1 MAKSKSKTIYVCQNC
16 GAQRPRWEGKCSDC
30 GSWNSFVEETQTE
43 VKTSQTRGWSVDAQK
58 PKRLD
63 ESPEDDV
70 LPRINTGIE
79 EFNRVVGGGIPEG
92 GFLLIGGSPGIGKST
107 LLLQI
112 AGGVANVKKKVLY
125 ISGEESVNQSMSR
138 AHRLGVRSPLI
149 EMAAE
154 SELNKII
161 DMAKSSNP
169 NVLVVDSIQTVFLSN
184 LESAPGSVS
193 QVREC
198 AAHLMALAKQN
209 GIAVILV
216 GHITKDGSIA
226 GPKVLEHMVDCVLSF
241 EGDTQS
247 HFRLLK
253 TIKNRFG
260 GALEIGIFQMG
271 SKGLEE
277 VSNPSELFLQERGKN
292 PVGSVVFSTLEGH
305 RSLLCEIQALSVS
318 TTMAMPRRTSVGIEV
333 NRVHLLSAVLERHA
347 QIAIQHS
354 DLYINVVGGLKIN
367 EPAVDLALAAAM
379 ISTER
384 NIPIDIMSCF
394 FGEVGLTGEVRGVLL
409 PDLRVK
415 EAIKL
420 GMKNFYLPS
429 NQKHIVADYI
439 QKGLNF
445 YFIKHI
451 KELLNFI

>member
-30 GSWNSFVEETQTE
+30 GSWNSLVEETQTE
-43 VKTSQTRGWSVDAQK
+43 VKASQTRGWSVDVQK
-58 PKRLD
+58 PTRLD
-63 ESPEDDV
+63 QSPVEDV

-112 AGGVANVKKKVLY
+112 AGGVSKVKKRVLY
-125 ISGEESVNQSMSR
+125 VSGEESVNQSISR

-161 DMAKSSNP
+161 DMAKASKP
-169 NVLVVDSIQTVFLSN
+169 DVLVVDSIQTVFLSN

-198 AAHLMALAKQN
+198 AAHLMSLAKQN

-241 EGDTQS
+241 EGDSQS

-260 GALEIGIFQMG
+260 GALEIGIFQMA

-318 TTMAMPRRTSVGIEV
+318 SNMAMPRRTSVGIEI

-347 QIAIQHS
+347 QIAVQNS
-354 DLYINVVGGLKIN
+354 DLYINVVGGLKIT

-379 ISTER
+379 VSTER

-420 GMKNFYLPS
+420 GLKNFYLPA
-429 NQKHIVADYI
+429 NQKPQVEEFMK
-439 QKGLNF
+439 KGLNF
-445 YFIKHI
+445 YFLKHI

>member
-43 VKTSQTRGWSVDAQK
+43 LKASQTRGWSIDAQK
-58 PKRLD
+58 PTRLD
-63 ESPEDDV
+63 ESPADDI
-70 LPRINTGIE
+70 LPRIDTGIE

-92 GFLLIGGSPGIGKST
+92 GFLLLGGSPGIGKST
-107 LLLQI
+107 LLLQM
-112 AGGVANVKKKVLY
+112 AGGVSNSKKRVLY
-125 ISGEESVNQSMSR
+125 VSGEESVNQSISR

-149 EMAAE
+149 EMASE

-161 DMAKSSNP
+161 EMAKNSKP
-169 NVLVVDSIQTVFLSN
+169 DVLVIDSIQTVFLSQ

-198 AAHLMALAKQN
+198 AAHLMSLAKQN
-209 GIAVILV
+209 AIAVVLV

-241 EGDTQS
+241 EGDSQS

-260 GALEIGIFQMG
+260 GAMEIGIFQMS

-277 VSNPSELFLQERGKN
+277 VSNPSEMFLQERGKN
-292 PVGSVVFSTLEGH
+292 PIGSVVFPSLEGQ
-305 RSLLCEIQALSVS
+305 RTLLCEIQALSVS
-318 TTMAMPRRTSVGIEV
+318 THMAMPRRTSVGIET

-347 QIAIQHS
+347 QVSIQQS
-354 DLYINVVGGLKIN
+354 DLYINVVGGLKIS

-379 ISTER
+379 ISTEK
-384 NIPIDIMSCF
+384 NIPIDMSSCF

-420 GMKNFYLPS
+420 GLKNFYLPA
-429 NQKHIVADYI
+429 NQKELMSDYLK
-439 QKGLNF
+439 KGLNF
-445 YFIKHI
+445 YFLKHI
-451 KELLNFI
+451 KELTNFI

>member
-43 VKTSQTRGWSVDAQK
+43 LKASQTRGWSIETQK
-58 PKRLD
+58 PTRLD
-63 ESPEDDV
+63 ESPAEDV

-92 GFLLIGGSPGIGKST
+92 GFLLLGGSPGIGKST

-112 AGGVANVKKKVLY
+112 AGGVASSQKKVLY
-125 ISGEESVNQSMSR
+125 VSGEESVNQSISR

-149 EMAAE
+149 EMASE

-161 DMAKSSNP
+161 EMAKATKP
-169 NVLVVDSIQTVFLSN
+169 DVLVIDSIQTVFLSQM
-184 LESAPGSVS
+184 ESAPGSVS

-198 AAHLMALAKQN
+198 AAHLMSLAKQS

-241 EGDTQS
+241 EGDSQS

-277 VSNPSELFLQERGKN
+277 VSNPSEMFLQERGKN
-292 PVGSVVFSTLEGH
+292 PVGSVVFSSLEGN

-318 TTMAMPRRTSVGIEV
+318 TSMAMPRRTSVGIEV
-333 NRVHLLSAVLERHA
+333 NRVHLLTAVLERHA
-347 QIAIQHS
+347 QIPVQQS
-354 DLYINVVGGLKIN
+354 DLYINVVGGLKIS

-420 GMKNFYLPS
+420 GLKNFYLPA
-429 NQKHIVADYI
+429 NQKAQVSDYMK
-439 QKGLNF
+439 QGLNF

-451 KELLNFI
+451 KELLNYI

>member
-30 GSWNSFVEETQTE
+30 GSWNSLVEETQTE
-43 VKTSQTRGWSVDAQK
+43 VKASQTRGWSVDAQK
-58 PKRLD
+58 PTRLD
-63 ESPEDDV
+63 ESPVEDV

-92 GFLLIGGSPGIGKST
+92 GFLLLGGSPGIGKST

-112 AGGVANVKKKVLY
+112 AGGVAKASKKVLY
-125 ISGEESVNQSMSR
+125 VSGEESVNQSISR
-138 AHRLGVRSPLI
+138 AHRLGIRSPLI

-161 DMAKSSNP
+161 DMAKASKP
-169 NVLVVDSIQTVFLSN
+169 DVLVVDSIQTVFLSN

-198 AAHLMALAKQN
+198 AAHLMSLAKQN

-216 GHITKDGSIA
+216 GHVTKDGSIA

-260 GALEIGIFQMG
+260 GALEIGIFQMAG
-271 SKGLEE
+271 KGLEE
-277 VSNPSELFLQERGKN
+277 VANPSELFLQERGKN
-292 PVGSVVFSTLEGH
+292 PVGSVVFSSLEGN

-318 TTMAMPRRTSVGIEV
+318 TSMAMPRRTSVGIET
-333 NRVHLLSAVLERHA
+333 NRVHLLTAVLERHA
-347 QIAIQHS
+347 QLPIQHS
-354 DLYINVVGGLKIN
+354 DLYINVVGGLKIQ

-384 NIPIDIMSCF
+384 NIPIDMMSCF

-409 PDLRVK
+409 PEIRVK

-420 GMKNFYLPS
+420 GLKNFYLPA
-429 NQKHIVADYI
+429 NQKQQVEEYMK
-439 QKGLNF
+439 KGLNF
-445 YFIKHI
+445 YFLKHI
-451 KELLNFI
+451 KELPNVI

>member
-1 MAKSKSKTIYVCQNC
+1 MTKSKSKTIYVCQNC

-30 GSWNSFVEETQTE
+30 ESWNSLVEETQTE
-43 VKTSQTRGWSVDAQK
+43 IKASQTRGWSIEAKK
-58 PKRLD
+58 PTKLD
-63 ESPEDDV
+63 ESPAEDI
-70 LPRINTGIE
+70 LSRIDTGIE
-79 EFNRVVGGGIPEG
+79 EFNRVIGGGIPEG
-92 GFLLIGGSPGIGKST
+92 GFMLLGGSPGIGKST

-112 AGGVANVKKKVLY
+112 AGGVANAKKKVLY
-125 ISGEESVNQSMSR
+125 VSGEESVNQSISR

-161 DMAKSSNP
+161 DIAKASQP
-169 NVLVVDSIQTVFLSN
+169 DVLVIDSIQTVFLSQ

-198 AAHLMALAKQN
+198 AAHLMSLAKQN
-209 GIAVILV
+209 AIAVILV

-241 EGDTQS
+241 EGDNQS

-271 SKGLEE
+271 AKGLEE

-292 PVGSVVFSTLEGH
+292 PVGSVVFSTLEGN
-305 RSLLCEIQALSVS
+305 RSLLCEIQALSIS
-318 TTMAMPRRTSVGIEV
+318 TNMAMPRRTSVGIDI
-333 NRVHLLSAVLERHA
+333 NRVHLLSAVIERHA
-347 QIAIQHS
+347 QIPIQQS
-354 DLYINVVGGLKIN
+354 DLYINVVGGLKIA

-384 NIPIDIMSCF
+384 DIPIDIMSCF

-409 PDLRVK
+409 PDMRVK

-420 GMKNFYLPS
+420 GLKNFYMPL
-429 NQKHIVADYI
+429 NQKSQVAEYMK
-439 QKGLNF
+439 KGLNF
-445 YFIKHI
+445 YFLKHI
-451 KELLNFI
+451 KELVNYI